1 MTKYALTDRGFDRI
15 MTGLE
20 LSLIR
25 NKLGLTRLQW
35 GRALGYRGTDE
46 SIGVMVRRTETMDAV
61 PGQIER
67 LAEMYERHG
76 VPAEYTG

>member
-1 MTKYALTDRGFDRI
+1 
-15 MTGLE
+15 MTGPQ
-20 LSLIR
+20 LSQIR
-25 NKLGLTRLQW
+25 NKLGLTRLEW

-67 LAEMYERHG
+67 LAEMYQRHG
-76 VPAEYTG
+76 VPKEFVG